1 MALTEITSKSIK
13 DGEISNADINASA
26 DIAGSKIADNA
37 ITLAK
42 MAGGTDGQII
52 TYDASGDPV
61 AVGPGNDGE
70 VLTSTGAGSPPAFEA
85 LPASNNYTHPNH
97 SGEVT
102 STGDGATV
110 ITDDVVDEANLKVSN
125 SPTNGYFLSAQSG
138 NTGGLTWAAAGVT
151 EDAQD
156 NIQIG
161 TDAGADFSGT
171 SAVNNTLIGESA
183 GKNIT
188 TGDRNICL
196 GNNAGRSILDGAD
209 QIVIGYNSLYHSS
222 GNHTGQENVIIGNYI
237 GTDTTVWADK
247 NTIVGLKAGQNIT
260 KASNNVFIGFKSG
273 LKATEPVGNV
283 GIGHLSPGGL
293 TSGDFDGDY
302 NTVVG
307 YNSLSAITTGNSN
320 SVLGLNAA
328 LDITTGSNNL
338 CLGKYAGTQWS
349 PSGSITTG
357 DNVICLGSNTSDL
370 YCADTSIS
378 SSDQRDKTDIVNFTH
393 GLDWIKKL
401 RPVSYRWDR
410 RSTYATLVDGLP
422 KGLGTPDG
430 SKKEPKQHLGFLA
443 QEVLAIEQ
451 ADGFA
456 SSRDNMLIVNQTP
469 DETAYGLKYERFIPI
484 LVNAIKELSTEV
496 DTLKTKVAALEA
508 G

>member
-1 MALTEITSKSIK
+1 MAITINGTANTVAGLAVGGVPDGSIDRDAVAADLI
-13 DGEISNADINASA
+13 DGT
-26 DIAGSKIADNA
+26 KIADDA
-37 ITLAK
+37 VAAEHVADDAVGVAQLS
-42 MAGGTDGQII
+42 
-52 TYDASGDPV
+52 ASGT
-61 AVGPGNDGE
+61 ASS
-70 VLTSTGAGSPPAFEA
+70 STF
-85 LPASNNYTHPNH
+85 LR
-97 SGEVT
+97 
-102 STGDGATV
+102 GD
-110 ITDDVVDEANLKVSN
+110 N
-125 SPTNGYFLSAQSG
+125 S
-138 NTGGLTWAAAGVT
+138 WAAAGVT

-161 TDAGADFSGT
+161 TDSGADFSGT
-171 SAVNNTLIGESA
+171 SAENNTLIGESA

-188 TGDRNICL
+188 TGDRNICV
-196 GNNAGRSILDGAD
+196 GNNAGRSITDPTD
-209 QIVIGYNSLYHSS
+209 NVVIGYNSLYKSG
-222 GNHTGQENVIIGNYI
+222 GNHTGAENVVIGNYI
-237 GTDTTVWADK
+237 AEQTVWASK
-247 NTIVGLKAGQNIT
+247 NVLIGTKPGQNIT
-260 KASNNVFIGFKSG
+260 KADQNIFIGYKSG
-273 LKATEPVGNV
+273 NKATEPVGNI
-283 GIGHLSPGGL
+283 GIGSYSPGGS
-293 TSGDFDGDY
+293 TTGDFDGDY

-307 YNSLSAITTGNSN
+307 YNSLNTITTGNSN
-320 SVLGLNAA
+320 SVFGLNAGMS
-328 LDITTGSNNL
+328 ITTGSNNL
-338 CLGKYAGTQWS
+338 CLGKYAGTAWS
-349 PSGSITTG
+349 PSGEITTG
-357 DNVICLGSNTSDL
+357 DNVICLGSNAADL

-393 GLDWIKKL
+393 GLDWIKQL

-410 RSTYATLVDGLP
+410 RSTYATLVDGSP